1 MKTRHHQKGMTAIG
15 WLLVLGLI
23 AFFILITLRL
33 LPMYLEFGKVASV
46 IESLQNEPGISNLS
60 RSEIIKLVSRRF
72 DVNDVSSVDPKLIKV
87 GKDKG
92 LLTVS
97 IDYEQR
103 EHLIGNVDVVAVFN
117 KQVEVHAR

>member
-46 IESLQNEPGISNLS
+46 IESLQNEPGASNLS
-60 RSEIIKLVSRRF
+60 RSEIIKLVGRRF
-72 DVNDVSSVDPKLIKV
+72 DVNDVSSVDPKIIKV

>member
-1 MKTRHHQKGMTAIG
+1 MTAIG